1 MNETLSRLFSK
12 ARKTGG
18 AIAYGAGQQA
28 AMLTDRACRGARM
41 VRLKASVHSQL
52 RTVGQMLYDTHAG
65 HPADSEELLDQLRR
79 IDTLNDEIARC
90 RSPAVPHLRRR
101 RPSRRPLLPSV
112 RPEAVNNAA

>member
-28 AMLTDRACRGARM
+28 AVLTDRACRGARL
-41 VRLKASVHSQL
+41 VRLRASVHSQL

-90 RSPAVPHLRRR
+90 QSSAAAQRCRTCGA
-101 RPSRRPLLPSV
+101 
-112 RPEAVNNAA
+112 EARTGDRYCRQCGQKL

>member
-1 MNETLSRLFSK
+1 MNESLNRLFSK
-12 ARKTGG
+12 ARHTGG

-28 AMLTDRACRGARM
+28 AILTDRARRGARL

-65 HPADSEELLDQLRR
+65 HPADSEQLLDQLRR

-90 RSPAVPHLRRR
+90 RGTSPSQRCRTCGADA
-101 RPSRRPLLPSV
+101 RPGDRYCRQCGEKL
-112 RPEAVNNAA
+112 

>member
-28 AMLTDRACRGARM
+28 AVLTDRACRGARL

-79 IDTLNDEIARC
+79 IDTLNAEIARSRSGASAQRC
-90 RSPAVPHLRRR
+90 RTCGA
-101 RPSRRPLLPSV
+101 
-112 RPEAVNNAA
+112 EARTGDRYCRQCGQKL

>member
-18 AIAYGAGQQA
+18 AIAYGAR
-28 AMLTDRACRGARM
+28 L
-41 VRLKASVHSQL
+41 VRLRASVHSQL

-65 HPADSEELLDQLRR
+65 HPTDSEELLDQLRR

-90 RSPAVPHLRRR
+90 RSGASAQRCRTCGA
-101 RPSRRPLLPSV
+101 
-112 RPEAVNNAA
+112 EARTGDRYCRQCGQKL

>member
-28 AMLTDRACRGARM
+28 AVLTDRACRGARL
-41 VRLKASVHSQL
+41 VRLRASVHSQL

-90 RSPAVPHLRRR
+90 RSGAAAQRCRTCGA
-101 RPSRRPLLPSV
+101 
-112 RPEAVNNAA
+112 EARIGDRYCRQCGQKL